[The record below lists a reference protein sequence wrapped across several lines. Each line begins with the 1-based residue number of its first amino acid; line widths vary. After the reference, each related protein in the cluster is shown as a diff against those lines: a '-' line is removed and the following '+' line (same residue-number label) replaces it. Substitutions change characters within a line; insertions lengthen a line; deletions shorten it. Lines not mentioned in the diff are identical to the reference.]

1 MKKSKLDLAKRL
13 NRSRKRKYD
22 KFLTSSLYLT
32 IILGLFYLLYL
43 NLPWS
48 FHLFMRWATKGGDL
62 DQIPAKFYAELNQL
76 CLRANSRGEVR
87 TRNYT
92 EHTEIAES
100 LGTFQCTL
108 VNGGQEW
115 LIEDYKSFNS
125 ADEAIL
131 GTQLAV
137 FIAEILGTDYSYNI
151 RAYIP
156 NTKYQIAPK
165 TKSQTRDG
173 FLTHP

>member
-32 IILGLFYLLYL
+32 IILVLCYLVYL

-48 FHLFMRWATKGGDL
+48 FHLFVHWVTKGGDL
-62 DQIPAKFYAELNQL
+62 DKIPAKFYAELNQL
-76 CLRANSRGEVR
+76 CLRADSRGEVR

-100 LGTFQCTL
+100 LGTFRCTL

-115 LIEDYKSFNS
+115 LIEDYKSFSS

-165 TKSQTRDG
+165 TKS
-173 FLTHP
+173 

>member
-1 MKKSKLDLAKRL
+1 MRKSKLDLAKRL
-13 NRSRKRKYD
+13 NRSRKRKYY

-32 IILGLFYLLYL
+32 ITLVLCYLVYL

-62 DQIPAKFYAELNQL
+62 NKIPDKFYAELNQL
-76 CLRANSRGEVR
+76 CLRADSTGEVR

-92 EHTEIAES
+92 EYTEIAES
-100 LGTFQCTL
+100 LGTFRCTL

-115 LIEDYKSFNS
+115 LIEDYKSFSS

-165 TKSQTRDG
+165 TKS
-173 FLTHP
+173 

>member
-1 MKKSKLDLAKRL
+1 MRKSKLDLAKRL

-32 IILGLFYLLYL
+32 ITLVLCYLVYL

-48 FHLFMRWATKGGDL
+48 FHLFMRWATKGGDINK
-62 DQIPAKFYAELNQL
+62 IPDKFYAELNQL
-76 CLRANSRGEVR
+76 CLRADSTGEVR

-92 EHTEIAES
+92 EYTEIAES
-100 LGTFQCTL
+100 LGTFRCTL

-115 LIEDYKSFNS
+115 LIEDYKSFSS

-131 GTQLAV
+131 GTQFAV
-137 FIAEILGTDYSYNI
+137 FITEILGTDYSYRI

-156 NTKYQIAPK
+156 RY
-165 TKSQTRDG
+165 
-173 FLTHP
+173 

>member
-48 FHLFMRWATKGGDL
+48 FHLFVHWVTKGGDL
-62 DQIPAKFYAELNQL
+62 DKIPAKFYAELNQL
-76 CLRANSRGEVR
+76 CLRVDSTGEVK

-92 EHTEIAES
+92 ENTEIAES
-100 LGTFQCTL
+100 LGTFKCTL

-137 FIAEILGTDYSYNI
+137 LIAEILGTDYSYNI

-165 TKSQTRDG
+165 TKS
-173 FLTHP
+173 

>member
-1 MKKSKLDLAKRL
+1 MKKSKLDLAKHL
-13 NRSRKRKYD
+13 NRSQKRKYN
-22 KFLTSSLYLT
+22 KFLIPSLSLT
-32 IILGLFYLLYL
+32 IILGLCYLVYL

-48 FHLFMRWATKGGDL
+48 FHLFVRWVTKGGDL
-62 DQIPAKFYAELNQL
+62 DKIPAKFYAELNQL
-76 CLRANSRGEVR
+76 CLRADSAGEVK

-92 EHTEIAES
+92 ENTEIAES
-100 LGTFQCTL
+100 LGTFKCTL

-137 FIAEILGTDYSYNI
+137 LIAEILGTDYSYNI

-165 TKSQTRDG
+165 TKS
-173 FLTHP
+173 

>member
-1 MKKSKLDLAKRL
+1 MKKSKLDLAKHL
-13 NRSRKRKYD
+13 NRSQKRKYN
-22 KFLTSSLYLT
+22 KFLIPSLSLT
-32 IILGLFYLLYL
+32 IILGLCYLVYL

-48 FHLFMRWATKGGDL
+48 FHLFVRWVTKGGDL
-62 DQIPAKFYAELNQL
+62 DKIPAKFYAELNQL
-76 CLRANSRGEVR
+76 CLRADSAGEVR

-100 LGTFQCTL
+100 LGTFRCTL
-108 VNGGQEW
+108 VNGSQEW

-137 FIAEILGTDYSYNI
+137 FITEILGTDYSYNI

-156 NTKYQIAPK
+156 NTKYQVTPEK
-165 TKSQTRDG
+165 K
-173 FLTHP
+173 L

>member
-1 MKKSKLDLAKRL
+1 MRKSKLDLANRL
-13 NRSRKRKYD
+13 NRSRKRKYN

-32 IILGLFYLLYL
+32 TILVLCYLVYL

-48 FHLFMRWATKGGDL
+48 FHLFVRWATKGGDL
-62 DQIPAKFYAELNQL
+62 DKIPAKFYAELNQL
-76 CLRANSRGEVR
+76 CLRADSRGEVR

-100 LGTFQCTL
+100 LGTFRCTL

-115 LIEDYKSFNS
+115 LIEDYKSFSS

-165 TKSQTRDG
+165 TKS
-173 FLTHP
+173 

>member
-1 MKKSKLDLAKRL
+1 MQKSKLDLAKHL
-13 NRSRKRKYD
+13 NRYQKKKYN
-22 KFLTSSLYLT
+22 KFLISSLYLT
-32 IILGLFYLLYL
+32 IILGLSYLVYL
-43 NLPWS
+43 NIPWS
-48 FHLFMRWATKGGDL
+48 FHLFLRWVTKGGDL
-62 DQIPAKFYAELNQL
+62 DKIPAKFYAELNQL
-76 CLRANSRGEVR
+76 CLRADSAGKVK

-92 EHTEIAES
+92 KNLEIAES
-100 LGTFQCTL
+100 LGTFKCTL

-156 NTKYQIAPK
+156 NTKYQVTPK
-165 TKSQTRDG
+165 TKS
-173 FLTHP
+173 

>member
-1 MKKSKLDLAKRL
+1 MRKSKLDLAKRL

-22 KFLTSSLYLT
+22 KFLTSFLYLT
-32 IILGLFYLLYL
+32 ITLVLCYLVYL

-62 DQIPAKFYAELNQL
+62 NKIPDKFYAELNQL
-76 CLRANSRGEVR
+76 CLRADSTGEVR

-92 EHTEIAES
+92 EYTEIAES
-100 LGTFQCTL
+100 LGTFRCTL

-115 LIEDYKSFNS
+115 LIEDYKSFSS

-131 GTQLAV
+131 GTQFAV
-137 FIAEILGTDYSYNI
+137 FITEILGTDYSYRI

-156 NTKYQIAPK
+156 RY
-165 TKSQTRDG
+165 
-173 FLTHP
+173 

>member
-1 MKKSKLDLAKRL
+1 MKRSKLDLAKRL
-13 NRSRKRKYD
+13 NRSRKKKYNQ
-22 KFLTSSLYLT
+22 LLLPCLYLT
-32 IILGLFYLLYL
+32 IILGLSYLVYL

-48 FHLFMRWATKGGDL
+48 FHLFMRWVTKGGDL
-62 DQIPAKFYAELNQL
+62 DKIPAKFYAELNQL
-76 CLRANSRGEVR
+76 CLRADSRGEVR

-92 EHTEIAES
+92 EYTEIAES
-100 LGTFQCTL
+100 LGTFRCTL

-115 LIEDYKSFNS
+115 LIEDYKSFSS

-156 NTKYQIAPK
+156 NTKYQVTPEN
-165 TKSQTRDG
+165 KS
-173 FLTHP
+173 

>member
-1 MKKSKLDLAKRL
+1 MKRSKLDLAKRL

-48 FHLFMRWATKGGDL
+48 FHLFMRWVTKGGDL
-62 DQIPAKFYAELNQL
+62 DKIPAKFYAELNQL
-76 CLRANSRGEVR
+76 CLRVDSTGEVR

-115 LIEDYKSFNS
+115 LIEDYKSFSS

-165 TKSQTRDG
+165 TKS
-173 FLTHP
+173 

>member
-1 MKKSKLDLAKRL
+1 MRKSKLDLAKHL
-13 NRSRKRKYD
+13 NRYQKKKYN
-22 KFLTSSLYLT
+22 KFLISSLSLT
-32 IILGLFYLLYL
+32 IILGLSYLSYLVYL

-48 FHLFMRWATKGGDL
+48 FHLFMRWVTKGGDL
-62 DQIPAKFYAELNQL
+62 DKIPAKFYAELNQL
-76 CLRANSRGEVR
+76 CLRADSAGEVK

-100 LGTFQCTL
+100 LGTFRCTL

-137 FIAEILGTDYSYNI
+137 FITDILGTDYSYRI

-156 NTKYQIAPK
+156 NTKYQVTPEK
-165 TKSQTRDG
+165 K
-173 FLTHP
+173 L

>member
-1 MKKSKLDLAKRL
+1 MKKTKVDLAKHL
-13 NRSRKRKYD
+13 NKFQRRKFN
-22 KFLTSSLYLT
+22 KFLIPSLSLI
-32 IILGLFYLLYL
+32 IILGLSYLIYA

-48 FHLFMRWATKGGDL
+48 FHLFIRWAIKGGDL
-62 DQIPAKFYAELNQL
+62 DRIPQKFYGELNQL
-76 CLRANSRGEVR
+76 CLRADSTGEVKA
-87 TRNYT
+87 RNYVDNL
-92 EHTEIAES
+92 EIAES
-100 LGTFQCTL
+100 LGTFKCTL

-137 FIAEILGTDYSYNI
+137 FIAEILGTNYSYKI

-156 NTKYQIAPK
+156 NSKYQITPEK
-165 TKSQTRDG
+165 
-173 FLTHP
+173 P

>member
-1 MKKSKLDLAKRL
+1 MKKSKVDLAKRL

-32 IILGLFYLLYL
+32 IILGLSYLSYLVYL

-48 FHLFMRWATKGGDL
+48 FHLFMRWVTKGGDL
-62 DQIPAKFYAELNQL
+62 DKIPAKFYAELNQL
-76 CLRANSRGEVR
+76 CLRADSAGEVK

-92 EHTEIAES
+92 ENTEIAES
-100 LGTFQCTL
+100 LGTFKCTL

-115 LIEDYKSFNS
+115 LIEDYKSFSS

-137 FIAEILGTDYSYNI
+137 FITEILGTGYSYRI
-151 RAYIP
+151 RARIP
-156 NTKYQIAPK
+156 RY
-165 TKSQTRDG
+165 
-173 FLTHP
+173 

>member
-1 MKKSKLDLAKRL
+1 MRKSKLDLAKRL

-22 KFLTSSLYLT
+22 KFLTYSLYLT
-32 IILGLFYLLYL
+32 ITLVLCYLVYL

-62 DQIPAKFYAELNQL
+62 NKIPDKFYAELNQL
-76 CLRANSRGEVR
+76 CLRADSRGEVR

-92 EHTEIAES
+92 EYTEIAES
-100 LGTFQCTL
+100 LGTFRCTL

-115 LIEDYKSFNS
+115 LIEDYKSFSS

-137 FIAEILGTDYSYNI
+137 FITEILGTDYSYRI
-151 RAYIP
+151 RAHIP
-156 NTKYQIAPK
+156 RY
-165 TKSQTRDG
+165 
-173 FLTHP
+173 

>member
-1 MKKSKLDLAKRL
+1 MKRSKLDLAKRL
-13 NRSRKRKYD
+13 NLSPKRKHNKIMTY
-22 KFLTSSLYLT
+22 SLYLT
-32 IILGLFYLLYL
+32 TILVLCYLVYL

-48 FHLFMRWATKGGDL
+48 FHLFVRWATKGGDL
-62 DQIPAKFYAELNQL
+62 DKIPAKFYAELNQL
-76 CLRANSRGEVR
+76 CLRADSAGEVK

-92 EHTEIAES
+92 ENTEIAES
-100 LGTFQCTL
+100 LGTFKCTL

-137 FIAEILGTDYSYNI
+137 FITEILGTDYSYNI

-156 NTKYQIAPK
+156 NTKYQVTPEK
-165 TKSQTRDG
+165 K
-173 FLTHP
+173 P

>member
-1 MKKSKLDLAKRL
+1 MKKSKLDLAKHL
-13 NRSRKRKYD
+13 NRSQKRKYN
-22 KFLTSSLYLT
+22 KFLIPSLSLT
-32 IILGLFYLLYL
+32 IILGLSYLVYT
-43 NLPWS
+43 NLPWT
-48 FHLFMRWATKGGDL
+48 FRLFIPWVTKGGDL
-62 DQIPAKFYAELNQL
+62 DKIPAKFYAELNQL
-76 CLRANSRGEVR
+76 CLRADSAGEVR

-92 EHTEIAES
+92 EYTEIAES
-100 LGTFQCTL
+100 LGTFRCTL

-131 GTQLAV
+131 GTELAV

-165 TKSQTRDG
+165 TKS
-173 FLTHP
+173 

>member
-1 MKKSKLDLAKRL
+1 MKRSKLDLAKHL
-13 NRSRKRKYD
+13 NRSPKRKHN

-32 IILGLFYLLYL
+32 TILVLSYLIYL

-62 DQIPAKFYAELNQL
+62 DKIPAKFYSELNQL
-76 CLRANSRGEVR
+76 CLRADSAGEVK
-87 TRNYT
+87 TRNYI
-92 EHTEIAES
+92 EHTEIAEA
-100 LGTFQCTL
+100 LGTFRCTL

-137 FIAEILGTDYSYNI
+137 FITEILGTDYSYRI

-156 NTKYQIAPK
+156 RY
-165 TKSQTRDG
+165 
-173 FLTHP
+173 

>member
-1 MKKSKLDLAKRL
+1 MKKSKLDLAKHL
-13 NRSRKRKYD
+13 NRSQKRKYN
-22 KFLTSSLYLT
+22 KFLISSLYLT
-32 IILGLFYLLYL
+32 IILGLSYLVYL

-48 FHLFMRWATKGGDL
+48 FHLFVRWMTKGGDL
-62 DQIPAKFYAELNQL
+62 DKIPAKFYAELNQL
-76 CLRANSRGEVR
+76 CLRADSAGEVK

-92 EHTEIAES
+92 ENTEIAES
-100 LGTFQCTL
+100 LGTFKCTL

-137 FIAEILGTDYSYNI
+137 FITEILGTDYSYNI

-156 NTKYQIAPK
+156 NTKYQVTPEK
-165 TKSQTRDG
+165 K
-173 FLTHP
+173 P

>member
-1 MKKSKLDLAKRL
+1 MKKSKLDLAKHL
-13 NRSRKRKYD
+13 NRSQKRKYN
-22 KFLTSSLYLT
+22 KFLIPSLSLT
-32 IILGLFYLLYL
+32 IILGLCYLVYL

-48 FHLFMRWATKGGDL
+48 FHLFMRWVTKGGDL
-62 DQIPAKFYAELNQL
+62 DKIPAKFYAELNQL
-76 CLRANSRGEVR
+76 CLRADSAGEVR

-92 EHTEIAES
+92 EYTEIAES
-100 LGTFQCTL
+100 LGTFRCTL

-131 GTQLAV
+131 GTELAV

-165 TKSQTRDG
+165 TKS
-173 FLTHP
+173 

>member
-1 MKKSKLDLAKRL
+1 MRKSKLDLAKHL
-13 NRSRKRKYD
+13 NRYQKKKYN
-22 KFLTSSLYLT
+22 KFLISSLYLT
-32 IILGLFYLLYL
+32 IILGLSYLSYLVYL

-48 FHLFMRWATKGGDL
+48 FHLFMRWVTKGGDL
-62 DQIPAKFYAELNQL
+62 DKIPAKFYAELNQL
-76 CLRANSRGEVR
+76 CLRADSAGEVK

-100 LGTFQCTL
+100 LGTFRCTL

-115 LIEDYKSFNS
+115 LIEDYKSFSS

-165 TKSQTRDG
+165 TKS
-173 FLTHP
+173 

>member
-1 MKKSKLDLAKRL
+1 MRKSKLDLAKRL

-32 IILGLFYLLYL
+32 ITLVLCYLVYL

-62 DQIPAKFYAELNQL
+62 NKIPDKFYSELNQL
-76 CLRANSRGEVR
+76 CLRADSTGEVR

-92 EHTEIAES
+92 EYTEIAES
-100 LGTFQCTL
+100 LGTFRCTL

-115 LIEDYKSFNS
+115 LIEDYKSFSS

-137 FIAEILGTDYSYNI
+137 FITEILGTDYSYRI

-156 NTKYQIAPK
+156 RY
-165 TKSQTRDG
+165 
-173 FLTHP
+173 

>member
-1 MKKSKLDLAKRL
+1 MKKSKLDLAKHL
-13 NRSRKRKYD
+13 NRSQKRKYN
-22 KFLTSSLYLT
+22 KFLIPSLYLT
-32 IILGLFYLLYL
+32 IILGLSYLVYL

-48 FHLFMRWATKGGDL
+48 FHLFMRWVTKGGDL
-62 DQIPAKFYAELNQL
+62 DKIPAKFYAELNQL
-76 CLRANSRGEVR
+76 CLRADSAGEVK

-92 EHTEIAES
+92 ENTEIAES
-100 LGTFQCTL
+100 LGTFKCTL

-137 FIAEILGTDYSYNI
+137 FITEILGTDYSYNI

-165 TKSQTRDG
+165 TKS
-173 FLTHP
+173 

>member
-13 NRSRKRKYD
+13 NRSPKRKYD

-32 IILGLFYLLYL
+32 IILGLCYLVYL

-48 FHLFMRWATKGGDL
+48 FHLFMRWVTKGGDL

-76 CLRANSRGEVR
+76 CLRADSAGEVK
-87 TRNYT
+87 TRNYI

-100 LGTFQCTL
+100 LGTFKCTL

-137 FIAEILGTDYSYNI
+137 FITEILGTDYSYNI

-165 TKSQTRDG
+165 TK
-173 FLTHP
+173 F

>member
-1 MKKSKLDLAKRL
+1 MKKSKLDLAKHL
-13 NRSRKRKYD
+13 NRSQKRKYN
-22 KFLTSSLYLT
+22 KFLIPSLSLT
-32 IILGLFYLLYL
+32 IILVLCYLVYL

-48 FHLFMRWATKGGDL
+48 FHLFVRWMTKGGDL
-62 DQIPAKFYAELNQL
+62 DKIPAKFYAELNQL
-76 CLRANSRGEVR
+76 CLRADSAGKVK

-92 EHTEIAES
+92 ENTEIAES
-100 LGTFQCTL
+100 LGTFKCTL

-137 FIAEILGTDYSYNI
+137 FITEILGTDYSYNI

-156 NTKYQIAPK
+156 NTKYQVTPEK
-165 TKSQTRDG
+165 K
-173 FLTHP
+173 L

>member
-1 MKKSKLDLAKRL
+1 MKKSKLDLAKHL
-13 NRSRKRKYD
+13 NRYQKKKYN
-22 KFLTSSLYLT
+22 KFLISSLSLT
-32 IILGLFYLLYL
+32 VILGLSYLSYLVYL

-48 FHLFMRWATKGGDL
+48 FHLFMRWVTKGGDL
-62 DQIPAKFYAELNQL
+62 DKIPAKFYSELNQL
-76 CLRANSRGEVR
+76 CLRADSRGEVK

-108 VNGGQEW
+108 ANGGQEW

-156 NTKYQIAPK
+156 NTKYQVTPK
-165 TKSQTRDG
+165 TKS
-173 FLTHP
+173 

>member
-1 MKKSKLDLAKRL
+1 MKKSKLDLAKHL
-13 NRSRKRKYD
+13 NRSQKRKYN
-22 KFLTSSLYLT
+22 KFLIPSLYLT
-32 IILGLFYLLYL
+32 IILGLSYLVYL

-48 FHLFMRWATKGGDL
+48 FHLFMRWVTKGGDL
-62 DQIPAKFYAELNQL
+62 DKIPAKFYAELNQL
-76 CLRANSRGEVR
+76 CLRADSAGEVK

-115 LIEDYKSFNS
+115 LIEDYKSFSS

-165 TKSQTRDG
+165 TKS
-173 FLTHP
+173 

>member
-1 MKKSKLDLAKRL
+1 MRKSKLDLAKRL

-32 IILGLFYLLYL
+32 ITLVLCYLVYL

-62 DQIPAKFYAELNQL
+62 NKIPDKFYAELNQL
-76 CLRANSRGEVR
+76 CLRADSTGEVR

-92 EHTEIAES
+92 EYTEIAES
-100 LGTFQCTL
+100 LGTFRCTL

-137 FIAEILGTDYSYNI
+137 FITEILGTDYSYRI

-156 NTKYQIAPK
+156 RY
-165 TKSQTRDG
+165 
-173 FLTHP
+173 